1 MDSRANSTRE
11 DGPVLPEIKEAD
23 ERKLCDDGVHANA
36 GAADDTATSGLLP
49 VPKPV
54 EPKAPSIPEV
64 EPGNKRSPRAA
75 LASTFGQQLNKPTP
89 TKALLPLG
97 AKGNAAKIFP
107 ADVPRGELLAKF
119 GSTTGDAQNDGHQQQ
134 FADKSSAGG
143 SVVQHGGNSD
153 QIFTPPSPFTSD
165 ASGIKMYQS

>member
-23 ERKLCDDGVHANA
+23 ERKLCGDGVHANA

-64 EPGNKRSPRAA
+64 EPGIKRSQRAA
-75 LASTFGQQLNKPTP
+75 LATTFG
-89 TKALLPLG
+89 LLC
-97 AKGNAAKIFP
+97 
-107 ADVPRGELLAKF
+107 
-119 GSTTGDAQNDGHQQQ
+119 GSQCCTVL
-134 FADKSSAGG
+134 SS
-143 SVVQHGGNSD
+143 
-153 QIFTPPSPFTSD
+153 
-165 ASGIKMYQS
+165 M

>member
-23 ERKLCDDGVHANA
+23 ERKLCDDGVHEDA

-54 EPKAPSIPEV
+54 EPKAPPIPGV

-75 LASTFGQQLNKPTP
+75 LASTFGQQLNKPTQ

-107 ADVPRGELLAKF
+107 ADDPRRESLANF
-119 GSTTGDAQNDGHQQQ
+119 GSTTGDAQNYDQRQQ
-134 FADKSSAGG
+134 FAN
-143 SVVQHGGNSD
+143 NSD
-153 QIFTPPSPFTSD
+153 VRW
-165 ASGIKMYQS
+165 KVE